1 MSNDNPVVP
10 SNGATCHPASELQ
23 NLMLVTDVVESF
35 LQEIAASAASA
46 RGGAISANV
55 TISCEGR
62 PVTVASNDAH
72 AAQFDEVQYNQ
83 FEGPCLTAVPCDA
96 DADADSL
103 ELDIEPLVRA
113 AQILNEVIPPGSGG
127 CPAQN

>member
-46 RGGAISANV
+46 RGRAISTNV
-55 TISCEGR
+55 TTSCEGR

-72 AAQFDEVQYNQ
+72 AAQVDEVQYNQ
-83 FEGPCLTAVPCDA
+83 FEGPCLTAVLC

-103 ELDIEPLVRA
+103 ELDIELLVRA
-113 AQILNEVIPPGSGG
+113 AQILSEVIPPGSGG